1 MCLWLFSIIGTELC
15 LLKNKTMPVDK
26 KDIFLCHASE
36 DKAEVVT
43 PLVKALGD
51 AGITYWYDQAEIKWG
66 DSITQKVND
75 GLKISRYV
83 VVILSEAFLS
93 KNWPQRELNSAI
105 NVEASDGDVRVLP
118 LLLGPERVK
127 NLIIKKYPLLSDKAY
142 IVWNENVDAVIEALK
157 LRLSLGKASVR
168 EKSKMG
174 SEISF
179 DIPMPPIKKKF
190 TQRDKDL
197 FIKTSF
203 GVIKAY
209 FREGLARLER
219 QYSHV
224 ETDFTDVHRFKF
236 ICTIYVHG
244 EVKSKCKIWMGG
256 PMGSDSIAYN
266 SGHFDIDSDNSCN
279 GWLRIS
285 DELSKLGFDISNLWV
300 TMPAGDESRLLGSEK
315 AAECLWRTFTENP

>member
-1 MCLWLFSIIGTELC
+1 
-15 LLKNKTMPVDK
+15 MPVDK

-43 PLVKALGD
+43 PLVKALD
-51 AGITYWYDQAEIKWG
+51 DSGITYWYDQAEIKWG

-83 VVILSEAFLS
+83 VVIISEAFIS
-93 KNWPQRELNSAI
+93 KNWPQRELNSAL
-105 NVEASDGDVRVLP
+105 NVEASNGDVRVLP

-157 LRLSLGKASVR
+157 IRLSLGKASVR

-174 SEISF
+174 SETSF
-179 DIPMPPIKKKF
+179 NIPMPPIKKNF

-197 FIKTSF
+197 FLRTSF

-209 FREGLARLER
+209 FREGLERLEK
-219 QYSHV
+219 QYSEV
-224 ETDFTDVHRFKF
+224 ETDFIDVHRFKF
-236 ICTIYVHG
+236 ICTIYIHG
-244 EVKSKCKIWMGG
+244 EVKTKCKIWMGG
-256 PMGSDSIAYN
+256 PMRSDSIAYT
-266 SGHFDIDSDNSCN
+266 SGHFDIDSDNSYN
-279 GWLRIS
+279 GWLAVS
-285 DELSKLGFDISNLWV
+285 DDGSKLGFDTSSLWA
-300 TMPAGDESRLLGSEK
+300 TMQGAEQGKLLSAEK
-315 AAECLWRTFTENP
+315 APECLWRRFIEILNQDWELT

>member
-1 MCLWLFSIIGTELC
+1 
-15 LLKNKTMPVDK
+15 MPVNK

-36 DKAEVVT
+36 DKAEVIT
-43 PLVKALGD
+43 PLVKALHD

-93 KNWPQRELNSAI
+93 KNWPQRELNSAL
-105 NVEASDGDVRVLP
+105 NVEASAGDVRVLP

-127 NLIIKKYPLLSDKAY
+127 NLIIRKYPLLSDKAY
-142 IVWNENVDAVIEALK
+142 IVWNENVDQVIEALK
-157 LRLSLGKASVR
+157 VRLSMGKPSVR
-168 EKSKMG
+168 EKSKLG
-174 SEISF
+174 SGTSF

-197 FIKTSF
+197 FLKTSF

-219 QYSHV
+219 QYSDV

-236 ICTIYVHG
+236 ISIIYVHG
-244 EVKSKCKIWMGG
+244 EVKTKYKIWMGG
-256 PMGSDSIAYN
+256 PMRSDSIAYS

-279 GWLRIS
+279 GWLAVS
-285 DELSKLGFDISNLWV
+285 DDGSKLGFDTSSLWA
-300 TMPAGDESRLLGSEK
+300 TMPGAEQGKLLSAEK
-315 AAECLWRTFTENP
+315 AAEYLWRTFTENLNQG

>member
-1 MCLWLFSIIGTELC
+1 MR
-15 LLKNKTMPVDK
+15 VDK

-43 PLVKALGD
+43 PLVKALDD

-75 GLKISRYV
+75 GLKISEYV

-93 KNWPQRELNSAI
+93 KNWPQRELNSAL
-105 NVEASDGDVRVLP
+105 NLEASAGDVRVLP
-118 LLLGPERVK
+118 LLFGPERVK

-142 IVWNENVDAVIEALK
+142 IVWQENVDAVIEALQ
-157 LRLSLGKASVR
+157 LRLSRGKGTVP
-168 EKSKMG
+168 EKSKVG
-174 SEISF
+174 SETSF
-179 DIPMPPIKKKF
+179 SIPMPPIKKKF

-197 FIKTSF
+197 FLRTSF

-219 QYSHV
+219 QYSDV

-236 ICTIYVHG
+236 ICTVYVHG

-256 PMGSDSIAYN
+256 PMGSDSIAYS
-266 SGHFDIDSDNSCN
+266 SGHLDIDSDQSCN
-279 GWLRIS
+279 GWLAVS
-285 DELSKLGFDISNLWV
+285 DDGSKLGFDTSSVWA
-300 TMPAGDESRLLGSEK
+300 TMSGGEARKPLSAEK
-315 AAECLWRTFTENP
+315 AAECLWCILTENLNQE

>member
-1 MCLWLFSIIGTELC
+1 
-15 LLKNKTMPVDK
+15 MPVDK

-43 PLVKALGD
+43 PLVKALDD

-93 KNWPQRELNSAI
+93 KNWPQRELNSAL
-105 NVEASDGDVRVLP
+105 NVEASSGDVGVLP
-118 LLLGPERVK
+118 LLFGPERVK
-127 NLIIKKYPLLSDKAY
+127 NLITEKYPLLNDKVY
-142 IVWNENVDAVIEALK
+142 IVWNKNVEEVIKALK
-157 LRLSLGKASVR
+157 LRLSLCRSSSIKKSKLAS
-168 EKSKMG
+168 EKS
-174 SEISF
+174 I
-179 DIPMPPIKKKF
+179 DIPMPSIKKKF

-197 FIKTSF
+197 FLKTSF

-219 QYSHV
+219 QYSEV

-236 ICTIYVHG
+236 ICTVYVHG
-244 EVKSKCKIWMGG
+244 EVKSKCKIWIGG
-256 PMGSDSIAYN
+256 PISSDAIAYN
-266 SGHFDIDSDNSCN
+266 SGQFDLDSDNSCN
-279 GWLRIS
+279 EWLGINN
-285 DELSKLGFDISNLWV
+285 DGSKLGFNTSSLWM
-300 TMPAGDESRLLGSEK
+300 TMPSGKESKLLVPEK
-315 AAECLWRTFTENP
+315 AAECLWRRFTENINQT